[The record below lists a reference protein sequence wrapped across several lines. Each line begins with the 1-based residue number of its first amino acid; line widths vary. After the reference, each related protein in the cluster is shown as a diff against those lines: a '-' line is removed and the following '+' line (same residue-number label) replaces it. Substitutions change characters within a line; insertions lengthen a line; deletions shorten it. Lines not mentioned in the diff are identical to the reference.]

1 MMKKIIYTSLLLLGV
16 VNVSLATDR
25 FVDPLLSAGNGSTL
39 FNSINTAITACVN
52 GDRVIVPAGTYNEPS
67 ITIDKSITLMPQVP
81 GTIVN
86 LNADITIGGFGGMK
100 LQLIG
105 INMTARNIYTNAVTA
120 GTATSRAKVSL
131 IDCKADNI
139 FFDNNWYELNV
150 IRCTN
155 LSSVRF
161 RYGNVILS
169 NTSSLY
175 VNDEPSQNLSNSRI
189 LIIQDSVDHI
199 EYRNDDHICVLANC
213 LLRELFFWKWNT
225 LSTITNYIRN
235 NDFQNNAILF
245 MGYGAPAYNQ
255 EFSSNLFLGTV
266 SFINNV
272 GPCNVGAYDGNYA
285 ACNWSSLAYSSSYS
299 LFPNPTAPGFFKWTY
314 NGLDLPCTLPYSG
327 QPLVL
332 TKIIGTT
339 GTNTNTGNPAH
350 EYYDIDLTVNDRG
363 RNGGPYGTLNYF
375 PSSNPNNSK
384 AFIFDLD
391 MPTDLF
397 SGQQVNIKAKG
408 YHKN

>member
-131 IDCKADNI
+131 VDCKADNVY
-139 FFDNNWYELNV
+139 FDNNWYELNL
-150 IRCTN
+150 IRCTCTT
-155 LSSVRF
+155 SVTYRF
-161 RYGNVILS
+161 GNMVLS
-169 NTSSLY
+169 NTGTLY

-189 LIIQDSVDHI
+189 LIIQDSIDHI
-199 EYRNDDHICVLANC
+199 EYRNDDHSCVLANC

-225 LSTITNYIRN
+225 LLTITNYIRN
-235 NDFQNNAILF
+235 NDFQTNAKLL
-245 MGYGAPAYNQ
+245 MGYGAPA
-255 EFSSNLFLGTV
+255 
-266 SFINNV
+266 
-272 GPCNVGAYDGNYA
+272 
-285 ACNWSSLAYSSSYS
+285 
-299 LFPNPTAPGFFKWTY
+299 
-314 NGLDLPCTLPYSG
+314 
-327 QPLVL
+327 
-332 TKIIGTT
+332 
-339 GTNTNTGNPAH
+339 
-350 EYYDIDLTVNDRG
+350 
-363 RNGGPYGTLNYF
+363 
-375 PSSNPNNSK
+375 
-384 AFIFDLD
+384 
-391 MPTDLF
+391 
-397 SGQQVNIKAKG
+397 
-408 YHKN
+408 